1 MALVQKKAKDVP
13 LLLCFQIFQSIL
25 KGIRSAIANDFQA
38 RDVRFTTKTLTPV
51 QEFKHSF

>member
-13 LLLCFQIFQSIL
+13 LLLGFQSIL
-25 KGIRSAIANDFQA
+25 KGIRSAITNDFQA

-51 QEFKHSF
+51 QEFKHFF